1 MNYKVVIDASHGGSD
16 SGVSSTNITEKDF
29 ALLISNYIYNRLKT
43 LGYDVAMTRSIDET
57 LSNEERVARALEP
70 FGSGNNVIIISN
82 HLSEGDGSG
91 VQIVYALRNS
101 DALPNDIE
109 TSLENNGI
117 NVSKVYQRRLPSDTA
132 KDYYFI
138 QRDTKNTIPISI
150 YYGDVVDDATNL
162 NDNYKLYG
170 DAVVDG
176 ILQFTKYNTAG
187 DNVYIVKSGDSLWSI
202 AKKFGISVDELK
214 RANNLNSNL
223 LSIGQKLTIPKEET
237 PKPSDDFIIYKVSSG
252 DTLYSIAKK
261 YNLSVNDLMDYN
273 NLSSTNLKIG
283 EQLLIPVTPYDENI
297 YTVKAGDSLYSI
309 ANKYGLSVN
318 ALKEYNNL
326 TSNNLSIGQKLKI
339 PNNSDTSSSTLYV
352 VKQGDSLYS
361 IARQFNTSVSDI
373 MELNN
378 LKTSLLNI
386 GMVLK
391 IPSSSTNQTY
401 IVKAGDTLY
410 DIAKRYNTSVDNI
423 KKKNNLTSNNLSIGQ
438 ILIL

>member
-150 YYGDVVDDATNL
+150 YYGDVVEDATNL

-187 DNVYIVKSGDSLWSI
+187 DNVYIVKSGDRI
-202 AKKFGISVDELK
+202 FMG
-214 RANNLNSNL
+214 NN
-223 LSIGQKLTIPKEET
+223 E
-237 PKPSDDFIIYKVSSG
+237 
-252 DTLYSIAKK
+252 
-261 YNLSVNDLMDYN
+261 
-273 NLSSTNLKIG
+273 
-283 EQLLIPVTPYDENI
+283 
-297 YTVKAGDSLYSI
+297 
-309 ANKYGLSVN
+309 
-318 ALKEYNNL
+318 
-326 TSNNLSIGQKLKI
+326 
-339 PNNSDTSSSTLYV
+339 
-352 VKQGDSLYS
+352 
-361 IARQFNTSVSDI
+361 
-373 MELNN
+373 
-378 LKTSLLNI
+378 
-386 GMVLK
+386 
-391 IPSSSTNQTY
+391 
-401 IVKAGDTLY
+401 
-410 DIAKRYNTSVDNI
+410 
-423 KKKNNLTSNNLSIGQ
+423 
-438 ILIL
+438 

>member
-70 FGSGNNVIIISN
+70 FGSGSDVIIISN

-101 DALPNDIE
+101 DELPNDIE

-202 AKKFGISVDELK
+202 AKKFGVSVDELK

-237 PKPSDDFIIYKVSSG
+237 PKPNDDFIIYKVSSG

-378 LKTSLLNI
+378 LKTNLLNI

-391 IPSSSTNQTY
+391 IPSSSTPTY
-401 IVKAGDTLY
+401 TVKAGDTLY